1 MMVTE
6 VGSEVDVRMIQT
18 KETNKGRTFK
28 DKFKHS
34 GKTTQTP
41 TQVWTDKYRLLLKSN
56 GWGGSGK
63 KWPKNWG
70 ERETATL
77 ELERILGRSYL
88 TQVVA
93 KKSDVVEGES
103 VTAVTVGESEG
114 CAHMGHMMED
124 EEVEDRE
131 EDEESV
137 GEEEG
142 EGEGGGEGNEEEV
155 EGGVGEELE
164 VGEGG
169 DDEDYEREA
178 PPPSDIDGCDWDGLS
193 ASFMT

>member
-77 ELERILGRSYL
+77 ELERILGRSYM
-88 TQVVA
+88 TQVDA
-93 KKSDVVEGES
+93 KKLDVVEGES
-103 VTAVTVGESEG
+103 VTVVTVGESEG
-114 CAHMGHMMED
+114 CVHMGHMMED

-137 GEEEG
+137 GEEEEDNG
-142 EGEGGGEGNEEEV
+142 SGMEEED
-155 EGGVGEELE
+155 EEE
-164 VGEGG
+164 QQ
-169 DDEDYEREA
+169 DPFQEDHVDVTNLLYVLNRRSVT
-178 PPPSDIDGCDWDGLS
+178 PPLPSDC
-193 ASFMT
+193 

>member
-6 VGSEVDVRMIQT
+6 VGSEVDVGMIQT
-18 KETNKGRTFK
+18 KEANKGGTFK

-34 GKTTQTP
+34 GKTDQTP

-56 GWGGSGK
+56 GWGGAGK

-70 ERETATL
+70 EREAATL

-88 TQVVA
+88 TQVVP

-103 VTAVTVGESEG
+103 VTSVPVGESEG

-137 GEEEG
+137 GEE
-142 EGEGGGEGNEEEV
+142 
-155 EGGVGEELE
+155 LE

-169 DDEDYEREA
+169 DDEDYERED
-178 PPPSDIDGCDWDGLS
+178 PPHSDIDGCDWDGLS

>member
-1 MMVTE
+1 MTVTE
-6 VGSEVDVRMIQT
+6 VGSEEDVGMIQT
-18 KETNKGRTFK
+18 KEANKGGTFK

-34 GKTTQTP
+34 GKTDQTP

-70 ERETATL
+70 EREAATL

-88 TQVVA
+88 TPLLT

-114 CAHMGHMMED
+114 CSHMGHMMED

-131 EDEESV
+131 EDEERV
-137 GEEEG
+137 GEEEEDNG
-142 EGEGGGEGNEEEV
+142 SGMEEE
-155 EGGVGEELE
+155 EEE
-164 VGEGG
+164 EQQ
-169 DDEDYEREA
+169 DPFQEDHVDVTNLLHVLNRRSVT
-178 PPPSDIDGCDWDGLS
+178 PPLPSDC
-193 ASFMT
+193 

>member
-6 VGSEVDVRMIQT
+6 VGTEVDVGMIQT
-18 KETNKGRTFK
+18 KETNKGGTFK

-56 GWGGSGK
+56 GWGGAGK
-63 KWPKNWG
+63 KWPKNWV
-70 ERETATL
+70 EREAATL

-103 VTAVTVGESEG
+103 VTAVTGGESEG
-114 CAHMGHMMED
+114 WAHMGHMMED

-137 GEEEG
+137 GEEEEDNG
-142 EGEGGGEGNEEEV
+142 SGMEEE
-155 EGGVGEELE
+155 EEEEQQDPLQ
-164 VGEGG
+164 
-169 DDEDYEREA
+169 EDHVDVTNLLHVLNRSVT
-178 PPPSDIDGCDWDGLS
+178 PPHPPDC
-193 ASFMT
+193 